1 MKILFLSF
9 YSLPDLSAVS
19 FRSSSLVN
27 ALLDQLPYD
36 SEIDVLTTLPNRYYL
51 FKSDAKEI
59 ETYSRLKIKRIKIPK
74 HKNGMIDQCKV
85 FGSFAKN
92 ALHFLSGKDYDLIY
106 ATSGR
111 LMTASLGA
119 FIANKIGKPL
129 YLDIRDIFVDTI
141 KDVLPRSSL
150 WILVPLFS
158 MLENYTI
165 NSACKVNLL
174 SLGFLP
180 YFKTQYP
187 NKNYSI
193 FTNGID
199 EEFLKIQIQKNIN
212 NSKILNVV
220 YAGNI
225 GEGQGLH
232 KIIPE
237 LAKKFQ
243 DKLHFRLVGDGGK
256 RVELMNAI
264 KKNKYDNIELILP
277 IKREDLIKIY
287 VNADILF
294 LHLNDYPAFKKVLPS
309 KLFEYA
315 STGKP
320 IWAGVSGHAEDFITK
335 NIDNAAVF
343 SPGNVDEAVASFKN
357 LKIINKPRA
366 KFIRKFAR
374 RNIAKKMAHD
384 IIKSVK
390 IDSD

>member
-9 YSLPDLSAVS
+9 YYSPDLSAGS

-27 ALLDQLPYD
+27 ALLDKLPDD
-36 SEIDVLTTLPNRYYL
+36 SEIDVITTLPNRYFFY
-51 FKSDAKEI
+51 KVDAQEL
-59 ETYSRLKIKRIKIPK
+59 ETYPRLKIKRIKIPK
-74 HKNGMIDQCKV
+74 HRNGMIDQCKA

-92 ALHFLSGKDYDLIY
+92 TLHFLSGKNYDLIY

-119 FIANKIGKPL
+119 FIANKLGKPL

-141 KDVLPRSSL
+141 KDVLPRSYL

-158 MLENYTI
+158 LIESYTI
-165 NSACKVNLL
+165 KTAYKVNLV

-180 YFKTQYP
+180 YFKTRYP
-187 NKNYSI
+187 NKSYSI

-199 EEFLKIQIQKNIN
+199 EEFLKIQSQRHTNN

-225 GEGQGLH
+225 GQGQGLH

-243 DKLHFRLVGDGGK
+243 GKLHFKLVGDGGK
-256 RVELMNAI
+256 RMELVTNI
-264 KKNKYDNIELILP
+264 KKNKYNNIELISP
-277 IKREDLIKIY
+277 VKRADLINIY
-287 VNADILF
+287 ASADIFF

-320 IWAGVSGHAEDFITK
+320 IWAGVAGYAEEFINQ
-335 NIDNAAVF
+335 NIENAVVF
-343 SPGNVDEAVASFKN
+343 SPGNLDQAVASFKK
-357 LKIINKPRA
+357 LEITNKPRV
-366 KFIRKFAR
+366 KFIRKFSR
-374 RNIAKKMAHD
+374 KNIEKKMALD
-384 IIKSVK
+384 IINIIKNRC
-390 IDSD
+390 